1 MVDLV
6 SFAMFVL
13 GCSAIAILTL
23 AFYCIFSTVEEIIHI
38 IFKKKA
44 WQIFLFYVIIN
55 VSNEGGI
62 IIWR

>member
-1 MVDLV
+1 MIDLV

-44 WQIFLFYVIIN
+44 
-55 VSNEGGI
+55 
-62 IIWR
+62 